1 MNWFVRKSRN
11 MMIYSLNRQ
20 EGRSLF
26 TIYNPVTR
34 ICSNVYI
41 VLSHEVVCQ
50 RIAGFWHTIRVL
62 LYMSITNH
70 STVRRVQANHG
81 DGRFTVWILV
91 TDTGSADGLSRGD
104 RNGNAPLPGM
114 HGHFRRDDP
123 RRRTPS
129 LTRCL
134 RIWAHCHDLY
144 SGRCV
149 NVRTVNKSV
158 HSRMSVTVST
168 VATLGTRRDI
178 SWWWGLR
185 RSFLPPATGR
195 KVL

>member
-1 MNWFVRKSRN
+1 MKSFVSE
-11 MMIYSLNRQ
+11 L
-20 EGRSLF
+20 
-26 TIYNPVTR
+26 
-34 ICSNVYI
+34 
-41 VLSHEVVCQ
+41 EVSDVP
-50 RIAGFWHTIRVL
+50 IRVL

-104 RNGNAPLPGM
+104 RNGDAPLPGM
-114 HGHFRRDDP
+114 HGHCRRDGPRRDDP

-134 RIWAHCHDLY
+134 RIWAHCHDLH

-158 HSRMSVTVST
+158 HSRISVTVST
-168 VATLGTRRDI
+168 VATLGTWRDI
-178 SWWWGLR
+178 SWWWRLQ
-185 RSFLPPATGR
+185 RSFLTPATGR
-195 KVL
+195 EDL